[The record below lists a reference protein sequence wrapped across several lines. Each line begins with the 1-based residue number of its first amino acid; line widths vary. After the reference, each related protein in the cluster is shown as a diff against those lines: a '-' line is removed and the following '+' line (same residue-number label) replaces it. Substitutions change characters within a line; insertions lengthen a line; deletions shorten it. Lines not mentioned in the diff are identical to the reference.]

1 MPGAPRCRE
10 GGAGCWVRRALRPV
24 TGPAGLGGVRPVS
37 VPVLLPPT
45 LYCRG
50 DMGLFRAVARVNAGS
65 FGRPQATATART

>member
-1 MPGAPRCRE
+1 MLGAAGPAASHRAR
-10 GGAGCWVRRALRPV
+10 GAGRCQA
-24 TGPAGLGGVRPVS
+24 VS